1 MSAAAT
7 SFPSYSSYEAGI
19 TSVVAVKVVL
29 MEAYFPLASEIVK
42 VCVPG
47 VRSATFTP
55 SSVASAFTPSTAYS
69 LEKSAGRSPANSTL
83 TAVSVVFTF
92 TAVAATP
99 VVTGT

>member
-7 SFPSYSSYEAGI
+7 SFPSYSSYAAGI

-47 VRSATFTP
+47 VRFVTFTP
-55 SSVASAFTPSTAYS
+55 VSVVAASTSSTAYFF
-69 LEKSAGRSPANSTL
+69 E
-83 TAVSVVFTF
+83 
-92 TAVAATP
+92 
-99 VVTGT
+99 